1 MVYTPLHG
9 VGRDVLLAAFARAGF
24 AAPHVVGAQADP
36 DPDFPTVE
44 RPNPEEP
51 GTLDLALGAAAR
63 MDADILLANDPDA
76 DRLAVAIPTASAPGG
91 WRTLTG
97 DEIGA
102 LLGDYLLHRTRH
114 PRHALLVTT
123 VASSTLLARIARAA
137 GARYAET
144 LTGFKWI
151 MHAPDGVSDA
161 RFLFGYDYEEALGYA
176 VTGIVRD
183 KDGISAAL
191 AIAQLAAQ
199 CKRDGRSLADRLD
212 GLARR
217 FGLHATGHWSLELP
231 DEDGHERIEK
241 IMEALRASPPPT
253 LGGRRVTAVDD
264 LALPPSDVLVLHGGD
279 ELRVVIRP
287 SGTEPKLKAY
297 LQVIVPVADGDVV
310 AARAQAARELEDL
323 GAEMSTLVRS

>member
-1 MVYTPLHG
+1 
-9 VGRDVLLAAFARAGF
+9 
-24 AAPHVVGAQADP
+24 
-36 DPDFPTVE
+36 
-44 RPNPEEP
+44 
-51 GTLDLALGAAAR
+51 
-63 MDADILLANDPDA
+63 
-76 DRLAVAIPTASAPGG
+76 
-91 WRTLTG
+91 
-97 DEIGA
+97 
-102 LLGDYLLHRTRH
+102 
-114 PRHALLVTT
+114 
-123 VASSTLLARIARAA
+123 
-137 GARYAET
+137 
-144 LTGFKWI
+144 

-161 RFLFGYDYEEALGYA
+161 RFLFGYEEALGYA

-297 LQVIVPVADGDVV
+297 LQVIVPVDDQDVD
-310 AARAQAARELEDL
+310 AARGQAARELEDL
-323 GAEMSTLVRS
+323 GAELSTLVRS